1 MFTGVWVAL
10 SLPLLLENS
19 RVFFKFSQ
27 MQVILVGMY
36 DEMQLFNCLEI
47 LELILLFM
55 LEALQYYR
63 L

>member
-1 MFTGVWVAL
+1 VFTGVWVAL